1 MECDLYLDETE
12 SKDEKTI
19 VKMQPSRYL
28 AVRLM
33 EKEGI
38 ALDNDDKCKPT
49 STTVK
54 LWITSLNSHPAE
66 I

>member
-1 MECDLYLDETE
+1 MGCDLHLDETE

-38 ALDNDDKCKPT
+38 ALDNDEGWKLSPT
-49 STTVK
+49 SAK
-54 LWITSLNSHPAE
+54 PLITSLNSHPAE

>member
-1 MECDLYLDETE
+1 MGCDLRLDEPE

-38 ALDNDDKCKPT
+38 ALDND
-49 STTVK
+49 
-54 LWITSLNSHPAE
+54 E
-66 I
+66 R

>member
-1 MECDLYLDETE
+1 MGCDLYLDQIE
-12 SKDEKTI
+12 SNDDKTI

-38 ALDNDDKCKPT
+38 ALDN
-49 STTVK
+49 
-54 LWITSLNSHPAE
+54 E
-66 I
+66 ER

>member
-1 MECDLYLDETE
+1 MRFESCCTSESKIRCNLYLDKTE
-12 SKDEKTI
+12 IKNGETI

-38 ALDNDDKCKPT
+38 ALDND
-49 STTVK
+49 
-54 LWITSLNSHPAE
+54 E
-66 I
+66 R